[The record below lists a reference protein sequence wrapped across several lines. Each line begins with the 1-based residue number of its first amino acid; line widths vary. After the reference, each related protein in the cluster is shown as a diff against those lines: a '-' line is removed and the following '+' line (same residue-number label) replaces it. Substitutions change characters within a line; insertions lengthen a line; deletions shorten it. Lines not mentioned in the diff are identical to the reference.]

1 MGILHYVKI
10 CQFTIGL
17 MIGFSIT
24 INIYDYLDSL
34 ITLNKL
40 QTTPITNNM
49 VWHYHVSLILSH
61 CDYQFIHH
69 FHMDWDKT
77 LICNWLCD
85 Y

>member
-49 VWHYHVSLILSH
+49 V
-61 CDYQFIHH
+61 
-69 FHMDWDKT
+69 
-77 LICNWLCD
+77 
-85 Y
+85 